1 MGWASEEVL
10 PSSRIHLWSSEEW
23 QELLVSGT
31 ARAPTHTFF
40 LAEMSTLGLEEVPE
54 ALWLHFICQFR
65 WQLAGCSA
73 LGAPLSRYVE

>member
-1 MGWASEEVL
+1 MGWASEVV
-10 PSSRIHLWSSEEW
+10 PSSRIQLWSSEEW

-31 ARAPTHTFF
+31 ARASAHTF
-40 LAEMSTLGLEEVPE
+40 LAEMSALGLDEVPE
-54 ALWLHFICQFR
+54 AVWLHCICQLR